1 MEIENIQA
9 LIAQGKIVELS
20 QIDTQKAYVTI
31 GVFQTGNR
39 QKGAAGNSYPSY
51 AISLEDLVPAPPPA
65 VRIYTPNVAYVT
77 TNGKD
82 ASGQIGYMDRPFG
95 SIDAAA
101 QYLPAD
107 GIVMVGPGQFNTF
120 TGFKPG
126 IIYELGDAYVD
137 VYAPSGTGSTGDGSY
152 KIYGN
157 ATIDCYSNFFNS
169 LNLSTVD
176 IKCKRIRYYYQ
187 TCFTGHMFD
196 STILIEADEV
206 ISMYNGSFCLYL
218 EGDSAKVNF
227 NLHANTVYVHRG
239 FIGWFNAGVLNVN
252 VYAKRLE
259 HVGQDTFASLSWN
272 LGAATTMNF
281 RVDDIIINA
290 VAANSFFPWYGVL
303 NIYGDVTCNSDTS
316 YIMADG
322 GVSTFYGN
330 INATLGLLNIRGGGA
345 KVEVKGNLISGRT
358 GNAIYCNGAV
368 TLNGVVKS
376 TNVAD
381 TSPIVLLTAASPGP
395 YVLNSAKIIGD
406 VTKPAISNLK
416 LMQRALDITGALT
429 TGPIGCTITINGVP
443 NVVSVP
449 FNTDQA
455 TTYSDLNTAINAL
468 ADISSTLT
476 SATKITITADVYTT
490 QFSISAIVDG
500 TGATIAQS
508 LVTPVVKVFASS
520 YYSSG
525 ASINTIQEPSS
536 LTYYAGLE

>member
-39 QKGAAGNSYPSY
+39 QRGAAGNSYPSY
-51 AISLEDLVPAPPPA
+51 AISLEDLVPAVPPA

-77 TNGKD
+77 SNGND

-107 GIVMVGPGQFNTF
+107 GIVMVGPGSFYTS

-126 IIYELGDAYVD
+126 IIYELGDSFININGS
-137 VYAPSGTGSTGDGSY
+137 SGTYSTGDGLFR
-152 KIYGN
+152 IYGN
-157 ATIDCYSNFFNS
+157 ATIDCYASFFNS

-196 STILIEADEV
+196 STILIETDEV

-218 EGDSAKVNF
+218 EGDSANVNF
-227 NLHANTVYVHRG
+227 NLHANSIYVHRG

-259 HVGQDTFASLSWN
+259 HVGLDQYASLSWM

-290 VAANSFFPWYGVL
+290 TGANSFFPWYGVL
-303 NIYGDVTCNSDTS
+303 NVYGNITCNTDIS
-316 YIMADG
+316 YLMADG
-322 GVSTFYGN
+322 GVCNFYGN
-330 INATLGLLNIRGGGA
+330 INAPLGLLYVRGGA
-345 KVEVKGNLISGRT
+345 TVNVTGNVTSGRAL
-358 GNAIYCNGAV
+358 GEAVENNGPIKIIGDV
-368 TLNGVVKS
+368 IS
-376 TNVAD
+376 TNALN
-381 TSPIVLLTAASPGP
+381 TSSVIKCNHSMNITGTVKTVNTTNPSPVILLTAAAPGP
-395 YVLNSAKIIGD
+395 FVLNSAKIIGD
-406 VTKPAISNLK
+406 VTKPAITSL
-416 LMQRALDITGALT
+416 AGA
-429 TGPIGCTITINGVP
+429 PV
-443 NVVSVP
+443 
-449 FNTDQA
+449 
-455 TTYSDLNTAINAL
+455 
-468 ADISSTLT
+468 
-476 SATKITITADVYTT
+476 
-490 QFSISAIVDG
+490 
-500 TGATIAQS
+500 
-508 LVTPVVKVFASS
+508 LVKEFGSC

-525 ASINTIQEPSS
+525 APVNITEAPSA
-536 LTYYAGLE
+536 LTFYAGLE